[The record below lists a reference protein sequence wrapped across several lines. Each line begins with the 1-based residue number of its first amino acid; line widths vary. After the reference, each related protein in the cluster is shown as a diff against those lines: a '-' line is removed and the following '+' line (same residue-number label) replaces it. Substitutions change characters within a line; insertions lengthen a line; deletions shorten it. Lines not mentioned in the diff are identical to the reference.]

1 MSDRGEILKRMAENV
16 VIGDEEA
23 VKKAAEDWAALVQG
37 GKEKAY
43 VGIVDGLAAG
53 MKVVG
58 DKYEAKEY
66 FLPEVL
72 LSADAMYAGLNVLL
86 PLIPKK
92 DVGAA
97 GTIVIGVVEGD
108 IHDIGKNIVK
118 AMLTAAGY
126 DVHDMGRD
134 VPTKDFVEEA
144 KRSQAQVVAL
154 STMMSPTLL
163 SMKAV
168 EESLEKEGMKD
179 KTKTIIGGGTVTEE
193 FQKRIKADSYGKDA
207 VDAVDKV
214 KQLIDSVMKAVEM
227 MKKKE
232 EGR

>member
-1 MSDRGEILKRMAENV
+1 MSREEILKRMADNV
-16 VIGDEEA
+16 VVGDEEG
-23 VKKAAEDWAALVQG
+23 VRKAAEDWASLVKD

-43 VGIVDGLAAG
+43 IGIVDGLALG

-72 LSADAMYAGLNVLL
+72 LSADAMYDGLNVLL
-86 PLIPKK
+86 PLIPKSEK
-92 DVGAA
+92 GVA

-126 DVHDMGRD
+126 DMYDMGRD
-134 VPTKDFVEEA
+134 VPTRDFVDKA
-144 KRSQAQVVAL
+144 KETKAQVVAL

-168 EESLEKEGMKD
+168 EEALEKEGMKET
-179 KTKTIIGGGTVTEE
+179 TKTIVGGGTVTKE
-193 FQKRIKADSYGKDA
+193 FQERIGADSYGKDA

-214 KQLIDSVMKAVEM
+214 KQLIDTVMKAVELM
-227 MKKKE
+227 RKKE
-232 EGR
+232 EAR

>member
-1 MSDRGEILKRMAENV
+1 MSREEILKRMADNV
-16 VIGDEEA
+16 VVGDEEG
-23 VKKAAEDWAALVQG
+23 VRKAAEDWASLVKD

-43 VGIVDGLAAG
+43 IGIVDGLAAG

-72 LSADAMYAGLNVLL
+72 LSADAMYDGLNVLL
-86 PLIPKK
+86 PLIPKSEK
-92 DVGAA
+92 GVA

-126 DVHDMGRD
+126 DMYDMGRD
-134 VPTKDFVEEA
+134 VPTRDFVDKA
-144 KRSQAQVVAL
+144 KETKAQVVAL

-168 EESLEKEGMKD
+168 EEALEKEGMKET
-179 KTKTIIGGGTVTEE
+179 TKTIIGGGTVTKE
-193 FQKRIKADSYGKDA
+193 FQERIGADSYGKDA

-214 KQLIDSVMKAVEM
+214 KQLIDTVMKAVELM
-227 MKKKE
+227 RK
-232 EGR
+232 

>member
-1 MSDRGEILKRMAENV
+1 MSREEILKRMADNV
-16 VIGDEEA
+16 VVGDEEG
-23 VKKAAEDWAALVQG
+23 VRKAAEDWASLVKD

-43 VGIVDGLAAG
+43 IGIVDGLAAG

-72 LSADAMYAGLNVLL
+72 LSADAMYDGLNVLL
-86 PLIPKK
+86 PLIPKSEK
-92 DVGAA
+92 GVA

-126 DVHDMGRD
+126 DMYDLGRD
-134 VPTKDFVEEA
+134 VPTRDFVDKA
-144 KRSQAQVVAL
+144 KETKAQVVAL

-168 EESLEKEGMKD
+168 EEALEKEGMKET
-179 KTKTIIGGGTVTEE
+179 TKTIVGGGTVTKE
-193 FQKRIKADSYGKDA
+193 FQERIGADSYGKDA

-214 KQLIDSVMKAVEM
+214 KQLIDTVMKAVELM
-227 MKKKE
+227 RKKE
-232 EGR
+232 EAR

>member
-1 MSDRGEILKRMAENV
+1 MSREEILKRMADNV
-16 VIGDEEA
+16 DAGDEEA
-23 VKKAAEDWAALVQG
+23 VKNAAEEWAALVKE
-37 GKEKAY
+37 GKEKAFI
-43 VGIVDGLAAG
+43 GIVDGLAAG
-53 MKVVG
+53 MKIVG

-86 PLIPKK
+86 PLIPKSEK
-92 DVGAA
+92 GAA

-126 DVHDMGRD
+126 DIYDMGRD
-134 VPTKDFVEEA
+134 VPTKDFVDKA
-144 KRSQAQVVAL
+144 KETKAQVVAL

-168 EESLEKEGMKD
+168 EEALEKEGMKD
-179 KTKTIIGGGTVTEE
+179 TTKTIVGGGTVTEE
-193 FQKRIKADSYGKDA
+193 FQKKIGADSYGKDA

-214 KQLIDSVMKAVEM
+214 KQLIDTVMKAVELM
-227 MKKKE
+227 RKRGETK
-232 EGR
+232 

>member
-1 MSDRGEILKRMAENV
+1 MSREEILKRMADNV
-16 VIGDEEA
+16 DAGDEEA
-23 VKKAAEDWAALVQG
+23 VKNAAEEWAALVKE
-37 GKEKAY
+37 GKEKAFI
-43 VGIVDGLAAG
+43 GIVDGLAAG
-53 MKVVG
+53 MKIVG

-86 PLIPKK
+86 PLIPKSEK
-92 DVGAA
+92 GAA

-126 DVHDMGRD
+126 DIYDMGRD
-134 VPTKDFVEEA
+134 VPTKDFVDKA
-144 KRSQAQVVAL
+144 KETKAQVVAL

-168 EESLEKEGMKD
+168 EEALEKEGMKD
-179 KTKTIIGGGTVTEE
+179 TTKTIIGGGTVTEE
-193 FQKRIKADSYGKDA
+193 FKKKIGADSYGKDA

-214 KQLIDSVMKAVEM
+214 KQLIDTVMKAVELM
-227 MKKKE
+227 RKRGETK
-232 EGR
+232 